1 MFTPIHRALGL
12 EPGNLTMNDIN
23 QAIAEK
29 VEETA
34 DLDWKKD
41 PYNPLK
47 PAWFD
52 EVAKDIAAMANSGG
66 GWIVFGVAEEEG
78 SKNNGAFS
86 INPIQWSAADE
97 QRILQTAYGK
107 IGPPVTGLEFFK
119 IPCGEKPDEG
129 YIVLM
134 HIPDSVDAPHFARK
148 GDDAFR
154 APWRNGPHTVFM
166 TERDIE
172 RGFRERFQRGVE
184 QEKTLQGYFEQ
195 AAEALNP
202 EEGVFLAI
210 AAVPVTPRISADPI
224 PSGIASGCTR
234 PWAYSYLMAS
244 HQGEHSKEYQ
254 VSTSHTFI
262 WNTGEYVTGM
272 RQWVVRSYA
281 LAPEDAKYRKY
292 LHNDGTL
299 VGAYQLGG
307 VYNKPSASNQYPV
320 GKPNHCRSKDIESAL
335 IDFFSLL
342 REHAKERRTS
352 GGFHIRVGL
361 VGNANSPI
369 LVRTFDGFRRA
380 LTEESYS
387 EPIKRFQPV
396 STFIDPL
403 APIEDV
409 LPPLRTL
416 ALDIVNQGGIQN
428 LQVIAGEES

>member
-23 QAIAEK
+23 QVIAEK

-34 DLDWKKD
+34 DLDWKKKF
-41 PYNPLK
+41 YGIQNN
-47 PAWFD
+47 AVME

-66 GWIVFGVAEEEG
+66 GWIVFGIKEDGE
-78 SKNNGAFS
+78 NNAAS
-86 INPIQWSAADE
+86 SVNPIQWSADNE
-97 QRILQTAYGK
+97 RQIRNIAYSK
-107 IGPPVTGLEFFK
+107 IGPPVAGIEFFK
-119 IPCGEKPDEG
+119 IPCGENPDEG

-134 HIPDSVDAPHFARK
+134 HIPDSVNAPHFARK

-210 AAVPVTPRISADPI
+210 AAVPVTPIISAGSVDRNTVI
-224 PSGIASGCTR
+224 QHTN
-234 PWAYSYLMAS
+234 PWAYSYFITS
-244 HQGEHSKEYQ
+244 YQ
-254 VSTSHTFI
+254 ENHPKIPEMSTIGVFI
-262 WNTGEYVTGM
+262 WSDGDIVKGM
-272 RQWVVRSYA
+272 RQWVLRNSA
-281 LAPEDAKYRKY
+281 QAAAKYRKH
-292 LHNDGTL
+292 LHDDGTL
-299 VGAYQLGG
+299 MGG
-307 VYNKPSASNQYPV
+307 YLLSNVRGMQSTSEKYLA
-320 GKPNHCRSKDIESAL
+320 GEINHCNSIDVEKAL

-342 REHAKERRTS
+342 RAHAQERNVP
-352 GGFHIRVGL
+352 GGFRIRVGL
-361 VGNANSPI
+361 IGYPGEPIIIKGWHGNSSLPI
-369 LVRTFDGFRRA
+369 NV
-380 LTEESYS
+380 TEP

-403 APIEDV
+403 VPIEDV

-416 ALDIVNQGGIQN
+416 ALDIVNQGGIQS
-428 LQVIAGEES
+428 LQIIAGEES

>member
-23 QAIAEK
+23 QVIAGK

-34 DLDWKKD
+34 DLDWKKKF
-41 PYNPLK
+41 YGIQNN
-47 PAWFD
+47 AVME

-66 GWIVFGVAEEEG
+66 GWIVFGIKEDGE
-78 SKNNGAFS
+78 NNAAS
-86 INPIQWSAADE
+86 SVNPIQWSADNE
-97 QRILQTAYGK
+97 RQIRNIAYSK
-107 IGPPVTGLEFFK
+107 IGPPVAGIEFFK
-119 IPCGEKPDEG
+119 IPCGENPDEG

-134 HIPDSVDAPHFARK
+134 HIPDSVYAPHFARK

-202 EEGVFLAI
+202 EQGVFLAI
-210 AAVPVTPRISADPI
+210 AAVPVTPRISATPVSEETMYQYANQMLNPEFLHNFERTMHEI
-224 PSGIASGCTR
+224 GFPPSPEVKKGYRRWLIRTNVN
-234 PWAYSYLMAS
+234 
-244 HQGEHSKEYQ
+244 SKVQ
-254 VSTSHTFI
+254 
-262 WNTGEYVTGM
+262 
-272 RQWVVRSYA
+272 
-281 LAPEDAKYRKY
+281 YRKY
-292 LHNDGTL
+292 FCDNGSML
-299 VGAYQLGG
+299 ASYQLGHIRR
-307 VYNKPSASNQYPV
+307 
-320 GKPNHCRSKDIESAL
+320 GKKLSYDESKKNHCLSTHIEFVIA
-335 IDFFSLL
+335 DFMSLL
-342 REHAKERRTS
+342 RSYSQAYKVYGTYR
-352 GGFHIRVGL
+352 IRAGL
-361 VGNANSPI
+361 VGSSDAPI
-369 LVRTFDGFRRA
+369 TIRTISNFDQV
-380 LTEESYS
+380 LEESYS

-403 APIEDV
+403 APIEDI

>member
-23 QAIAEK
+23 QVIAGK

-34 DLDWKKD
+34 DLDWKKKF
-41 PYNPLK
+41 YSIQNN
-47 PAWFD
+47 AVME

-66 GWIVFGVAEEEG
+66 GWIVFGIKEDGE
-78 SKNNGAFS
+78 NNAAS
-86 INPIQWSAADE
+86 SVNPIQWSADNE
-97 QRILQTAYGK
+97 RQIRNIAYSK
-107 IGPPVTGLEFFK
+107 IGPPVVGIEFSK
-119 IPCGEKPDEG
+119 ISCGENPDDG
-129 YIVLM
+129 YVVLM

-154 APWRNGPHTVFM
+154 APWRNGPHTEFM

-195 AAEALNP
+195 AADALNP

-210 AAVPVTPRISADPI
+210 AAVPVTPKISAGPVDRRTAI
-224 PSGIASGCTR
+224 QHIN

-244 HQGEHSKEYQ
+244 RRGSCSKEEKI
-254 VSTSHTFI
+254 VTKFDFI
-262 WNTGEYVTGM
+262 WNQGECVKGM
-272 RQWVVRSYA
+272 RQWVVRSSA
-281 LAPEDAKYRKY
+281 QEPAKYRKH
-292 LHNDGTL
+292 LHDDGTL
-299 VGAYQLGG
+299 LGAYQLGG
-307 VYNKPSASNQYPV
+307 IQSMSSALAE
-320 GKPNHCRSKDIESAL
+320 KPNHCMSTYIEMAL

-342 REHAKERRTS
+342 REHAQERRVF
-352 GGFHIRVGL
+352 GGFRIRVGL
-361 VGNANSPI
+361 VGDASSPI
-369 LVRTFDGFRRA
+369 LVRTSIGI
-380 LTEESYS
+380 TEDFMPESYS

-396 STFIDPL
+396 STFIDSL

>member
-23 QAIAEK
+23 QVIAEK

-34 DLDWKKD
+34 DLDWKKKF
-41 PYNPLK
+41 YGIQNN
-47 PAWFD
+47 AVME

-66 GWIVFGVAEEEG
+66 GWIVFGIKEDGE
-78 SKNNGAFS
+78 NNAAS
-86 INPIQWSAADE
+86 SVNPIQWSADNE
-97 QRILQTAYGK
+97 RQIRNIAYSK
-107 IGPPVTGLEFFK
+107 IGPPVAGIEFFK
-119 IPCGEKPDEG
+119 IPCGENPDDG
-129 YIVLM
+129 YVVLM

-154 APWRNGPHTVFM
+154 APWRNGPHTEFM

-195 AAEALNP
+195 ATEALNP

-210 AAVPVTPRISADPI
+210 AAVPVSPKISAGSVDRDKAIQHTTPR
-224 PSGIASGCTR
+224 
-234 PWAYSYLMAS
+234 AYSYLMAS
-244 HQGEHSKEYQ
+244 QRGSCSKEEKIETEFNFIWSQGECVK
-254 VSTSHTFI
+254 
-262 WNTGEYVTGM
+262 GM

-281 LAPEDAKYRKY
+281 LVPEDAKYRKY
-292 LHNDGTL
+292 LHDDGTL

-307 VYNKPSASNQYPV
+307 IQSMSSALAE
-320 GKPNHCRSKDIESAL
+320 KPNHCMFTHIEMAL

-361 VGNANSPI
+361 VGDTGSSI
-369 LVRTFDGFRRA
+369 VLRFIDGA
-380 LTEESYS
+380 TKVLLPESYS
-387 EPIKRFQPV
+387 EPIKRFQLV
-396 STFIDPL
+396 SIFIDPL
-403 APIEDV
+403 VPIEDV

-416 ALDIVNQGGIQN
+416 ALDIVNQGGFQS